1 MTPIESLDY
10 AVWPMLHAMTMR
22 GLLVD
27 QAALDA
33 LQRKA
38 AARMTE
44 ILDELEAAVGHPIN
58 PNSGVQV
65 AEWMEE
71 EGFIGRMTP
80 KGDRLSTNEKSLR
93 LHVSPV
99 IDLTLEYRGLQKDV
113 STCAAIRD
121 YARFD
126 GRVHPRWKP
135 TRVASGRLACGR
147 ERPEKVVS
155 QWDSPNL
162 MALAKTLRSVFVPD
176 PGYTMFSID
185 YSQIEMRNMAA
196 LSQDPELLR
205 IFREGRDIYAESVP
219 ALFGVPVPADWKDDS
234 DWKTVYRLPS
244 KIVTLAVGYGIQG
257 RSLFEQL
264 LKMGCGTPDAPRF
277 ALEECDP
284 LIDRWF
290 AYYAGARAWSQTV
303 CAQARASGGWVE
315 TELGRR
321 RFLPALFYAGRRYPQ
336 SKMRAEAERQA
347 ANHVVQG
354 TSQED
359 MKRGMMAVWPRV
371 SAGDFE
377 PLLQIHD
384 ELVGQTRDPDV
395 VPELAAA
402 MVAER
407 GGIVLKTEWT
417 TGANWSELK

>member
-1 MTPIESLDY
+1 
-10 AVWPMLHAMTMR
+10 MLHAMTQR
-22 GLLVD
+22 GLRVD
-27 QAALDA
+27 QSALDA

-38 AARMTE
+38 VDRMAE
-44 ILDELEAAVGHPIN
+44 VLAELEALVGHPIN
-58 PNSGVQV
+58 PNSGDQI
-65 AEWMEE
+65 ADWMLE
-71 EGFIGRMTP
+71 EGFAGRMTP

-113 STCAAIRD
+113 STCEAIRA
-121 YARFD
+121 YSRFD

-147 ERPEKVVS
+147 EKPEKVVS

-162 MALAKTLRSVFVPD
+162 MALAKVLRSVFVAD
-176 PGYTMFSID
+176 SGFTMFSID

-205 IFREGRDIYAESVP
+205 IFREGRDIYAETVP
-219 ALFGVPVPADWKDDS
+219 ALFGVAVPPDWKDDS
-234 DWKTVYRLPS
+234 EWKTTYRTPS

-257 RSLFEQL
+257 RSLFEQM

-277 ALEECDP
+277 PLEECDP
-284 LIDRWF
+284 LIDRWY
-290 AYYAGARAWSQTV
+290 AHYAGARARMHAV
-303 CAQARASGGWVE
+303 CAKARANGGWVE

-321 RFLPALFYAGRRYPQ
+321 RFLPALFYQGRRYPQ

-347 ANHVVQG
+347 FNHEVQG
-354 TSQED
+354 ISQED
-359 MKRGMMAVWPRV
+359 CKRGMLAVWPRAE
-371 SAGDFE
+371 AGEWE

-384 ELVGQTRDPDV
+384 EIVGQVRDPSI

-402 MVAER
+402 MQAER
-407 GGIVLKTEWT
+407 GGVVLKTEWT
-417 TGANWSELK
+417 TGENWAELK